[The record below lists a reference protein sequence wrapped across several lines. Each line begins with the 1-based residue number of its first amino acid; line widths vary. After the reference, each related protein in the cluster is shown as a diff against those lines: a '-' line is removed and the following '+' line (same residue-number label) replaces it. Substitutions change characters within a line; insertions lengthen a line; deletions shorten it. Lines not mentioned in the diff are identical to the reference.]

1 MAEPASFPLCTGR
14 RAPHDQELAWPKD
27 QKGMFMSPDA
37 RNSLRLWIGVT
48 VIFGL
53 FWATLRFDLLPERS
67 PGRPHP
73 IFIILG
79 AIILGK
85 FAWNIWQSRS
95 SRHDNADR
103 T

>member
-27 QKGMFMSPDA
+27 QNDMFMSPDA

-48 VIFGL
+48 VAFGL
-53 FWATLRFDLLPERS
+53 FWATLRSDLLPERL
-67 PGRPHP
+67 PGWLHP
-73 IFIILG
+73 ISIILG
-79 AIILGK
+79 AIYLGK
-85 FAWNIWQSRS
+85 FAWNIWQRRS
-95 SRHDNADR
+95 SRHDKADR